1 MKKEKIAI
9 SIDNSLLS
17 LIDSQIDNTTI
28 LSRSQAIEY
37 LIKKSLKQQPLDTA
51 IILIHKD
58 HQNHL
63 IKKFRNIP
71 LIQHHLNFL
80 IKNKIRIIYI
90 ITQKTDFI
98 EDLIKQFPKKLNTI
112 ITDEKEP
119 RGTASA
125 LSLLKNQLKTNFIV
139 INGDTFNDF
148 NLQKMFNEHLNS
160 NKLVTMGL
168 ISSQTPH
175 QRGSVIL
182 DGNTVINFKEKQI
195 TKSNIINA
203 GIYIIKPEIFNF
215 YSKKTKSLEKD
226 LFPLLALKNQIQGF
240 FTFGDFV
247 HIPEN

>member
-17 LIDSQIDNTTI
+17 LIDYQIDNTTI

-37 LIKKSLKQQPLDTA
+37 LIKKALKQQPLDTA
-51 IILIHKD
+51 VTLIHKD
-58 HQNHL
+58 HQKHL
-63 IKKFRNIP
+63 IKQFRNIP

-80 IKNKIRIIYI
+80 IKNKLRTLYI

-98 EDLIKQFPKKLNTI
+98 EDLIKQLPKRLNTI
-112 ITDEKEP
+112 LIDEKEP
-119 RGTASA
+119 NGTASA
-125 LSLLKNQLKTNFIV
+125 LFLLKKQLKTNFLV

-168 ISSQTPH
+168 ISSSTPH

-182 DGNTVINFKEKQI
+182 DGNIVINFKEKQI
-195 TKSNIINA
+195 TESNIINA
-203 GIYIIKPEIFNF
+203 GIYILKPEIFNF

-226 LFPLLALKNQIQGF
+226 LFPQLAQKNQIQGF
-240 FTFGDFV
+240 FTWGDFV
-247 HIPEN
+247 HIPES